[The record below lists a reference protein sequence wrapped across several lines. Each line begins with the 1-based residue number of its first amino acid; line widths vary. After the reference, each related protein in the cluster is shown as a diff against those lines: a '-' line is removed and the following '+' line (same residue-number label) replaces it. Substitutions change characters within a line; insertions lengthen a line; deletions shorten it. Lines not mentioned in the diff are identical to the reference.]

1 MTNDSKQRYGSISR
15 IFHWLMAILLAWQL
29 LKIFDR
35 IDDGEHWV
43 GETLVPWHVSIGSV
57 LAVLIILRVLWAIK
71 QWGNRPEQDPAT
83 VVLVRLGHGLLY
95 AGMILMPLTGI
106 LTMIGKGYG
115 LAPFGVRLVAKGEEI
130 PWMAGLGSLHS
141 PIAWVL
147 LVLILG
153 HICIA
158 LYHALIKKDGILQRM
173 L

>member
-1 MTNDSKQRYGSISR
+1 MIKDSKQRYGGISR
-15 IFHWLMAILLAWQL
+15 LFHWLMTVLLAWQL

-57 LAVLIILRVLWAIK
+57 LAVLIILRLLWALK

-83 VVLVRLGHGLLY
+83 VLLVRVGHGLLY

-130 PWMAGLGSLHS
+130 PWMASVGSLHS
-141 PIAWVL
+141 PIAWIL

-153 HICIA
+153 HVCIA
-158 LYHALIKKDGILQRM
+158 LYHALVKKDGILQRM